1 MLLTGQQMKEAEQAA
16 FLRRETPEGLMEIA
30 GKGIARCIRQFFPN
44 PGTLLVYC
52 GKGHNGGDALIA
64 ARHLRS
70 FGWRIQ
76 VRCPFSPDEL
86 APLTLRHLKGIE
98 GVEPGSELTRA
109 TGNGTG
115 NGNGTLLLL
124 DGLLG
129 IGAAGTPRGQ
139 VADQIEEMNHIRGER
154 GGFTVAVDLPSGLDA
169 TTGTVAKPCV
179 QADLTVTLGAV
190 KAGLVADSATAVAG
204 RLALVP
210 LPGISSRDGDS
221 ALLSTA
227 HELRSLLSVRDFDTH
242 KGNYGRIGIVAGS
255 PGFLGAARLCSAA
268 AVHAGGGLVTL
279 YTTAECHDLL
289 ASTCIPEVMVRQVNS
304 YAEVLRERHDVLAIG
319 PGLGREHDRELREL
333 VANAPIP
340 CVVDADALNAVATDP
355 SMLSACAGPR
365 ILTPHPGEMERL
377 FPQVARMRREWAVD
391 FVRHYP
397 VTLLLKGART
407 IIAQGAYPPA
417 FNQTGNPGMGS
428 GGMGDFLT
436 GVCSALLGAGKSPR
450 DAAMLGAWLCGRAAE
465 IAVFNGIDSQES
477 LSASSAIAPIGAAF
491 KSLRNGDY

>member
-16 FLRRETPEGLMEIA
+16 FSGGETPEGLMEIA
-30 GKGIARCIRQFFPN
+30 GEGIARCIRQFFPN

-70 FGWRIQ
+70 FGWRVQ

-86 APLTLRHLKGIE
+86 APLTLRYLKQIE
-98 GVEPGSELTRA
+98 GVEPGSDLTQA
-109 TGNGTG
+109 A
-115 NGNGTLLLL
+115 GTLLLL

-139 VADQIEEMNHIRGER
+139 VADQIEEMNRIRGER

-190 KAGLVADSATAVAG
+190 KTGLVADSATAVVG
-204 RLALVP
+204 RLALVS
-210 LPGISSRDGDS
+210 LPGMSFRNGDP

-227 HELRSLLSVRDFDTH
+227 HELRSLLPVRDFDTH
-242 KGNYGRIGIVAGS
+242 KGNFGRIGIVAGS

-279 YTTAECHDLL
+279 YTTAECHDIL
-289 ASTCIPEVMVRQVNS
+289 ASTCIPEVMVRQVNT
-304 YAEVLRERHDVLAIG
+304 YTEVLRERHDVLAIG

-340 CVVDADALNAVATDP
+340 CVVDADALNAVATDL
-355 SMLSACAGPR
+355 SMLSACAGSR
-365 ILTPHPGEMERL
+365 LLTPHPGEMERL
-377 FPQVARMRREWAVD
+377 FPQAARMRREWAVD
-391 FVRHYP
+391 FVKDYP

-407 IIAQGAYPPA
+407 IIAQGDYPPA

-428 GGMGDFLT
+428 GGMGDVLT
-436 GVCSALLGAGKSPR
+436 GVCAALLGAGKSPR
-450 DAAMLGAWLCGRAAE
+450 DAASLGAWLCGRAAE

-477 LSASSAIAPIGAAF
+477 LSASSAIAHLGAAF
-491 KSLRNGDY
+491 KSLRNGDC